1 MERLG
6 DLAPDAAPA
15 LQRFAEAWDR
25 GRFGP
30 SALLPAPG
38 RIGTGAVEEASGLR
52 PECVAFLAGGSLR
65 PALDAHFTPYR
76 EYLRD
81 GDWRRGVCPFCG
93 APPGFADVL
102 EGGHR
107 KLICHLC
114 GGAWLFARA
123 QCPFCGTESSS
134 DLARLELE
142 EKEQGYVV
150 WGCQSESEANMNGP
164 PAAVASSGGPGTA
177 T

>member
-1 MERLG
+1 
-6 DLAPDAAPA
+6 
-15 LQRFAEAWDR
+15 
-25 GRFGP
+25 
-30 SALLPAPG
+30 
-38 RIGTGAVEEASGLR
+38 
-52 PECVAFLAGGSLR
+52 VAFLAGGSLR